1 MEERNKMRVIDNFV
15 GRRNKEDNA
24 YLHEVTELIT
34 EFIVNKSVEIAH
46 HIDYKDADAIA
57 EEVKNWL
64 LEDCHSAED

>member
-1 MEERNKMRVIDNFV
+1 MKVIDNFV

-34 EFIVNKSVEIAH
+34 EFITNKSFKIIH
-46 HIDYKDADAIA
+46 HIYFRDTNAIA
-57 EEVKNWL
+57 EEVENWL